1 MNTFIGNRLALLLS
15 DPSPCLRLMVLR
27 ELMDLPNDDAEV
39 MELLGTRETDPLAVS
54 LFRSQKANGSWEADG
69 QLWQGNRLRA
79 TSMALARLGYLGFN
93 QTHPTIR
100 QGIDYLFSLQQ
111 ADGGWPRSNAD
122 GMDEGE
128 GYVMIPLQTS
138 LPLRAIALCGY
149 AADPRAEKAYEWL
162 LARRLEDGAWP
173 TGIAGGTEASGVGG
187 RVGGYRRL
195 AHSNWG
201 CRTNTTAALL
211 CLAHHPNRR
220 HGQEAWQALDLLLGR
235 ETREMKTVGFEIS
248 RLLGAEPTRGYL
260 TFFARFDPGL
270 LLDLC
275 RRTGAS
281 PEDTRVANLVLFIR
295 DALGGTG
302 LWNYLA
308 QPQISRWVTFD
319 LLRSL
324 KGIQTDGSWNG
335 MEPQTPFQSYP
346 TRRYRF

>member
-1 MNTFIGNRLALLLS
+1 M
-15 DPSPCLRLMVLR
+15 
-27 ELMDLPNDDAEV
+27 
-39 MELLGTRETDPLAVS
+39 
-54 LFRSQKANGSWEADG
+54 LFRS
-69 QLWQGNRLRA
+69 
-79 TSMALARLGYLGFN
+79 
-93 QTHPTIR
+93 
-100 QGIDYLFSLQQ
+100 
-111 ADGGWPRSNAD
+111 
-122 GMDEGE
+122 
-128 GYVMIPLQTS
+128 
-138 LPLRAIALCGY
+138 
-149 AADPRAEKAYEWL
+149 
-162 LARRLEDGAWP
+162 
-173 TGIAGGTEASGVGG
+173 
-187 RVGGYRRL
+187 
-195 AHSNWG
+195 
-201 CRTNTTAALL
+201 
-211 CLAHHPNRR
+211 NRR

-319 LLRSL
+319 ILRSL
-324 KGIQTDGSWNG
+324 KGLQTDGSWNG